1 MNHGKSL
8 PRAKPEEQEV
18 SSSGIQAFIRS
29 ADASGL
35 ELHSFMLLRHGI
47 VLAEKWW
54 PPFEPEQPHM
64 LHSISKSFTSTA
76 VGLAVAEGRMSIED
90 QVTTFFPDELTPE
103 IKQNMGTLQ
112 IRHLL
117 TMSTGHVQ
125 DPTALMRNHA
135 AGNWIKGFLE
145 IPIEKPPGTY
155 FVYNSGASYILAA
168 ILHKVTGQSLLE
180 YLQPRIFEP
189 LGIEGV
195 LWDTC
200 PRGINCGGWGMSIRT
215 EDMAKFGQLYLQ
227 KGKWNG
233 QYLLPQEWVEAA
245 TRFHISTEGEQ
256 GIDKQ
261 QGYGYQ
267 FYLCRYGY
275 TARGAHGQFVIVLPE
290 KDAVIAIT
298 SDVKNMQDVLDLV
311 WEHLLL
317 ALL

>member
-1 MNHGKSL
+1 MIHGKSL
-8 PRAKPEEQEV
+8 LRGKPEEQEV
-18 SSSGIQAFIRS
+18 SSTGIQTFIKS
-29 ADASGL
+29 VDASNL

-54 PPFEPEQPHM
+54 PPYEPERPHL

-76 VGLAVAEGRMSIED
+76 VGLAVREGLMSIED
-90 QVTTFFPDELTPE
+90 QVIAFFPDEITPE
-103 IKQNMGTLQ
+103 IKQNMGQLLVS
-112 IRHLL
+112 HLL

-125 DPTALMRNHA
+125 DPTAPMMNQA
-135 AGNWIKGFLE
+135 IGNWIKGFLE
-145 IPIEKPPGTY
+145 IPVEKPPGTY

-168 ILHKVTGQSLLE
+168 ILHKVTGQSLLD

-195 LWDTC
+195 IWDTC

-215 EDMAKFGQLYLQ
+215 EDMAKFGQFYLQ
-227 KGKWNG
+227 KGEWNG
-233 QYLLPQEWVEAA
+233 QQLLPLHWVETA
-245 TRFHISTEGEQ
+245 TRSHISTEGEQ

-290 KDAVIAIT
+290 QDAVIAIT
-298 SDVKNMQDVLDLV
+298 SDVKNMQAVLDLV
-311 WEHLLL
+311 WEHLLPAFL
-317 ALL
+317 